1 MATSEKF
8 SRMEIISLRSLPL
21 RHLTESVTRKQ
32 RVPAAVVPG
41 AATAC
46 GLAEVPAEAPEVEL
60 AAAESNSFTS
70 YVIISV
76 T

>member
-32 RVPAAVVPG
+32 RVLAAVRPAAEP
-41 AATAC
+41 AAAAC
-46 GLAEVPAEAPEVEL
+46 GLAEVPAEAPEVEP
-60 AAAESNSFTS
+60 AAAAASSSFTS
-70 YVIISV
+70 
-76 T
+76 